1 MIKELNLEIITPSKI
16 VYSGKV
22 KSVTVPGT
30 LGSFQVL
37 FNHAPLLSTFEIGR
51 IKVEELNGT
60 VTEFTTGGGS
70 IEVLKNKILILA
82 DSVERREEIDVERA
96 RKSLQ
101 RAKERLSASRKEK
114 IDVERAEA
122 SLQRAVNRLKFVG
135 ADKS

>member
-82 DSVERREEIDVERA
+82 DSVERREEIDIERA

>member
-70 IEVLKNKILILA
+70 IEVLNNKILILA
-82 DSVERREEIDVERA
+82 DSVERREEIDIERA

-114 IDVERAEA
+114 IDVERAED
-122 SLQRAVNRLKFVG
+122 SLKRAINRLKFVG